1 MFDTIC
7 HEHVAYYSTQIMI
20 NMAEKNNLKIF
31 DLKSNDINGGS
42 TQYFICKKNANIRV
56 NYKTIKK
63 YINKEKT
70 IGVSKFKT
78 IVNFYKKIKQKK
90 ISTTK
95 LLVSLRKKNKT
106 VYGYGAST
114 KGNVLLQYY
123 GIDNQLIPMIAD
135 RNPYKYG
142 RFTPGSLIK
151 IVSEKTIRKLKPD
164 YFFVLPWHFK
174 KEIILREKPIRK
186 KGTKF
191 IFPLP
196 DLRII

>member
-1 MFDTIC
+1 M
-7 HEHVAYYSTQIMI
+7 
-20 NMAEKNNLKIF
+20 LIF
-31 DLKSNDINGGS
+31 
-42 TQYFICKKNANIRV
+42 
-56 NYKTIKK
+56 IKRL
-63 YINKEKT
+63 N
-70 IGVSKFKT
+70 
-78 IVNFYKKIKQKK
+78 KK

-95 LLVSLRKKNKT
+95 LLVSLRKKKT

-186 KGTKF
+186 KAQSLYFRFLT
-191 IFPLP
+191 
-196 DLRII
+196 

>member
-95 LLVSLRKKNKT
+95 LLVSLRKK
-106 VYGYGAST
+106 
-114 KGNVLLQYY
+114 
-123 GIDNQLIPMIAD
+123 
-135 RNPYKYG
+135 
-142 RFTPGSLIK
+142 
-151 IVSEKTIRKLKPD
+151 
-164 YFFVLPWHFK
+164 
-174 KEIILREKPIRK
+174 
-186 KGTKF
+186 
-191 IFPLP
+191 
-196 DLRII
+196 